1 MKINNRAFKTKKHVV
16 KTPARSTA
24 RAGPK
29 VPLVRATSHTHL
41 LVSKSLV
48 NIHARIRNMLATY
61 L

>member
-1 MKINNRAFKTKKHVV
+1 MKINNGAFKTKNAYRQ
-16 KTPARSTA
+16 TPARSA
-24 RAGPK
+24 AGAGPK
-29 VPLVRATSHTHL
+29 VPLVQAMSHAHL